1 MIRLMQMG
9 QQRPKTP
16 ATDLAALTRQQ
27 READRRLAQAVQPRR
42 IEHWTQGANQIA
54 QSALAGMD
62 RRRLREKEEFTAKQ
76 GAELMTGLLGA
87 GAGANPA
94 NLKAALLNPH
104 TRDLAMKMM
113 MQRQAQARAASQ
125 PSEMDRKQAYLEK
138 YGQGLTPAQRNQYL
152 FGIKAGEAS
161 QPKLIEQD
169 GVYYERT
176 AEGLRR
182 VPIIGAEGQPTAQ
195 PEPSAEN
202 AAPSQQPQQA
212 QQGANTF
219 EIKPGQPG
227 YNEYKETRGR
237 EMAKARVK
245 LEQSIPKLERA
256 IGSYRDKI
264 TNVMDSISK
273 ARAFLRGQ
281 SPLDRLKTGGD
292 PKKDKFNSF
301 TYGAYGGWMGML
313 PGTTPYTLQRMLDPI
328 KAVIGFNEL
337 KEMREGSA
345 SGASGLGQVTER
357 ELNFLQSVISSLDL
371 GVNDPRIID
380 QALVKVQKTLQ
391 GSADRMQ
398 AAFERDRARVGLGP
412 ESVPN
417 DRPPPTGRPGFGVG
431 EGQTMDLGNGITA
444 RRVR

>member
-1 MIRLMQMG
+1 MQMG

-76 GAELMTGLLGA
+76 GAELMSGLLGA

-125 PSEMDRKQAYLEK
+125 PSEFEKRAQAAQR
-138 YGQGLTPAQRNQYL
+138 YGLQEGTPAFQQFVL
-152 FGIKAGEAS
+152 GGKLGGEAS
-161 QPKLIEQD
+161 QPKLIEKD

-182 VPIIGAEGQPTAQ
+182 VPIIGAEGQSTAQ

-202 AAPSQQPQQA
+202 AAPSQQPQQP

-292 PKKDKFNSF
+292 PKKDQFNSF
-301 TYGAYGGWMGML
+301 TYGAYGSWMGML

-417 DRPPPTGRPGFGVG
+417 DRPPPTGRPTFGVG
-431 EGQTMDLGNGITA
+431 EGQTMPQGGA
-444 RRVR
+444 RILRRIE